1 MPYVV
6 TEACINAK
14 HTDCV
19 EVCPVDCFYE
29 GPNML
34 VIDPIEC
41 IDCNACVPVCP
52 SDAIYPAH
60 AVPEEYDHYVEINE
74 RLADRWREQG
84 RNITEKAGPLDR
96 ASEWEEKEKSEKDIR
111 MWEDE

>member
-6 TEACINAK
+6 TEACINVK

-29 GPNML
+29 GPNMV
-34 VIDPIEC
+34 VIHPTEC

-60 AVPEEYDHYVEINE
+60 AVPDESEQYVAINE
-74 RLADRWREQG
+74 RLATQWREG
-84 RNITEKAGPLDR
+84 GHNITEKTGPLDT
-96 ASEWEEKEKSEKDIR
+96 ASEWEGTDTSEEDIR
-111 MWEDE
+111 TWEDE

>member
-6 TEACINAK
+6 TEACINVK

-29 GPNML
+29 GPNMV
-34 VIDPIEC
+34 VIHPGEC

-52 SDAIYPAH
+52 SDAIYPAN
-60 AVPEEYDHYVEINE
+60 AVPDEYDHYVDLNE
-74 RLADRWREQG
+74 RLARRWRKEG
-84 RNITEKAGPLDR
+84 HSIAEKTGPLEN
-96 ASEWEEKEKSEKDIR
+96 ASEWEDADKSEDDIR
-111 MWEDE
+111 AWNGE